1 MKSVSYWEYAHKCW
15 FNPSSHTEEELDLCS
30 DDEFE
35 DVIMVKDKKKNNNWL
50 MTIFGTIGIM
60 TGIFCTVK
68 DIKTKKEIDAFYQ
81 LE

>member
-15 FNPSSHTEEELDLCS
+15 FNPSSHTEN
-30 DDEFE
+30 EFE
-35 DVIMVKDKKKNNNWL
+35 DVIAVEDKKKNNNWL
-50 MTIFGTIGIM
+50 MTLFGTIGIM

-68 DIKTKKEIDAFYQ
+68 DIKTKKEIDVFYK